1 MLVRLF
7 ACFHSVLSLPHSS
20 SSSLLNHKLMSSRYL
35 KHVRGRQHLKT
46 YSHQLSPPPA
56 QSTKGLSTTTR
67 TSTKTSSITTTTT
80 TGATTGATTSTP
92 ATANRASGHSMTS
105 YFCEACGTLMY
116 RIGAA
121 FPKCSILRLG
131 TVDDLRLAET
141 KLKPTRELFVKDR
154 VSWIA
159 GVQGSEG
166 RRK

>member
-1 MLVRLF
+1 
-7 ACFHSVLSLPHSS
+7 
-20 SSSLLNHKLMSSRYL
+20 
-35 KHVRGRQHLKT
+35 
-46 YSHQLSPPPA
+46 
-56 QSTKGLSTTTR
+56 
-67 TSTKTSSITTTTT
+67 
-80 TGATTGATTSTP
+80 
-92 ATANRASGHSMTS
+92 MTS